1 MSATISSI
9 VKSYIA
15 GFLDGDGCI
24 MFQLIRRKDYIY
36 GYQIR
41 ASIVFYQ
48 KSVNRPHLEWLKQL
62 LKVGYIRD
70 RKDGMTEYTIVGLE
84 PVIKILRLLKPYV
97 CLKKRHIGLSL
108 KIYSLLNN
116 KRFELTKFIQAAC
129 LVDKFKDLNY
139 SRRRINTSKE
149 LKKFLRQHNLYP
161 SNDWSVKEMDK

>member
-1 MSATISSI
+1 MSSTISSI

-15 GFLDGDGCI
+15 GFLDGDGCV
-24 MFQLIRRKDYIY
+24 MFQLIRREDYVY

-48 KSVNRPHLEWLKQL
+48 KSVNRLHLEWFKKL

-70 RKDGMTEYTIVGLE
+70 RKDGMTEYTIVGLK

-97 CLKKRHIGLSL
+97 YLKRRHIELSL
-108 KIYSLLNN
+108 KIYSLLDN
-116 KRFELTKFIQAAC
+116 KKFDLVKFIRAAH

-139 SRRRINTSKE
+139 SRRRTNTAKK
-149 LKKFLRQHNLYP
+149 LKNFLRQHNLYP
-161 SNDWSVKEMDK
+161 SND